1 MTSKKNIIRA
11 LCAMALLAQLPGCAS
26 VKPYER
32 EYLSK
37 NIMRFDFEAREGAI
51 ERHWL
56 EILEGSSGGIG
67 GAGGGCA
74 CN

>member
-1 MTSKKNIIRA
+1 MRRSRTIIGVA
-11 LCAMALLAQLPGCAS
+11 VVLLGLLASGCAA

-32 EYLSK
+32 EYLSLK
-37 NIMRFDFEAREGAI
+37 IMDFRTEKSENGI

-56 EILEGSSGGIG
+56 ETLEGSAGGIG
-67 GAGGGCA
+67 GSGGGCA